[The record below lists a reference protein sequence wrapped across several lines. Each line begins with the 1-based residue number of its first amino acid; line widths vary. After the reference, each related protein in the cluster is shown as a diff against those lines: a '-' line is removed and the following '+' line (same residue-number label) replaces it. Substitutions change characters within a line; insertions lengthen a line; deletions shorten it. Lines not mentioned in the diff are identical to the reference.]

1 MKHRSFLPV
10 LFALVMLLCVLF
22 LVWYLPAAG
31 ERRFRLEDVQK
42 SLETSIGRER
52 KQQLEYDETVAAI
65 PLTEEELAHVGPLAE
80 AAQKE
85 VRELKKERKQL
96 RKEKKELEGSDPSG
110 TQEVTDGE

>member
-22 LVWYLPAAG
+22 QVWYLPAYC

-42 SLETSIGRER
+42 SLETSLGRER

-65 PLTEEELAHVGPLAE
+65 PLTEEELARVAPLAE

-96 RKEKKELEGSDPSG
+96 RKEKKELEGSDPPG
-110 TQEVTDGE
+110 TQEVTDDD